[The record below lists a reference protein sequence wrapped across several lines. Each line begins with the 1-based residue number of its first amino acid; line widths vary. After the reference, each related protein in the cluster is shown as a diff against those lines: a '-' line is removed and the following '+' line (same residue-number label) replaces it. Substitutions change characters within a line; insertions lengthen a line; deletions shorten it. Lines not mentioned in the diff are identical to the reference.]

1 MPDVDFTSP
10 WSGKKYK
17 FQWENEGADIT
28 PEDYDFF
35 SRQIEQI
42 ETGTKQS
49 ALGAFGSGVGQ
60 GLATMP
66 GTVLQGV
73 GAMVGS
79 TGLEEAGKYSA
90 QQAREAFPIDPM
102 RREDFTTQA
111 GQAVG
116 QAIGQLGLAIGT
128 GGGSLGTGLV
138 LGTAAAMGA
147 ASGSDRAAESGLT
160 GARRMGRVYGSAL
173 VELGSERIF
182 GLGSKS
188 FFSPAKIPT
197 TFGQKALRAAGTA
210 GGEGAEEVVAGVGNN
225 VLDNLT
231 ALGLDIPTPD
241 IVGMKAFKSYGEQ
254 GLLGIVGGTVFA
266 GAQLALGNQAA
277 ATPVTRSFATVDGV
291 ETEVTG
297 MTEDDLKSMRVD
309 PATVRHE
316 TVLPAE
322 DARVAS
328 SIQNPNVR
336 NLVTEM
342 QSSTD
347 TNALD
352 SALNLGAAANV
363 LTQAAASVAPP
374 VTPAPSVTPATDVTP
389 APEPTAVVSPVPA
402 VAPTAAQSVE
412 IPATGL
418 TNLVDFANAGFSGTI
433 TQTPPPDA
441 PQIRQVSEG
450 NIVQYPSG
458 NEVGTAPEAG
468 DSNRPVEGGQVEQ
481 GQPPVVQGE
490 TVISPEVQPTE
501 EGLLNVIAPRE
512 KGGIAK
518 AADDLVKGVSG
529 KSKKRPPAAAV
540 AAAEAFKAST
550 AAAAAA
556 AAPAS
561 VPTTPP
567 TTQEIVD
574 SIQSIAAGVTGETAP
589 APETLGTGATAPSE
603 TISLQQESVP
613 TGSLPAAEAPM
624 PGGSG
629 GGVAPTIEAAPTPT
643 AATPEAAPEAATA
656 AEAEPPVESP
666 SDIRVEETPEKPE
679 PNVAE
684 AEDTSILGKIKIIA
698 SQFFGKDNPLSLKD
712 VQSYEKLLKELVR
725 PNYFDGSATHDEKN
739 NTMFLAFVDI
749 LQNGGAVNK
758 LREFGIEINEDLGA
772 NDALPGAILVEM
784 YKYANRQKDS
794 DSMLQ
799 ALETV
804 GSTFY
809 YNVGGSGRAS
819 ARGLGIIQ
827 YGLKELA
834 RANQTSIANKA
845 IRESAAK
852 ITGIPEEDVKGMDKA
867 AATAVVDGADLAAG
881 LEEVSVPN
889 GESVAAIVTPLLNSV
904 PQKKKPET
912 RPTPG
917 EQTPTEADFA
927 AEADRKRLEQE
938 AKGQD
943 PETNEQIREYLYT
956 KVDGAVTAP
965 TINATKAREL
975 IAKKL
980 GFTPK
985 NVSYEN
991 TDIPNENGNQ
1001 YSGKVNLATK
1011 QITINLRN
1019 IKDSAH
1025 LTDVLMEE
1033 MDHLVYADPMVQAE
1047 ISLLSENLPDDIKAE
1062 VASLRYKPEVQREEA
1077 TIRFMRRLANE
1088 PNTSSLWKRFVDAV
1102 RAAFRRLFNGR
1113 LTERDLKMAAD
1124 RVAARSFRAMAAQ
1137 SNRTGT
1143 RFSFAGEQ
1151 SIKNLSGERRKFM
1164 ADSLDAAKAMAAA
1177 GKSSEEIRA
1186 VTGWFPGF
1194 GKGNEKLRWEI
1205 PDNEVVFR
1213 KDEYFSERDNDEES
1227 RFIVSR
1233 YYKQK
1238 QEKRLEEALSRVSG
1252 APRDVLIAESR
1263 KLAETNKQESQ
1274 AINDFYA
1281 GEGRENK
1288 VNNRVP
1294 LGYILDHP
1302 ALFEAYPELNWV
1314 PVSFNPKDVDVLSDG
1329 QFSRSTGVI
1338 GINPLNTNKDILS
1351 TLLHEIQHV
1360 IQSKENFA
1368 SGGNPASMVKMFDFI
1383 GLAVNRTKLSDS
1395 LKAAADLQDTVGT
1408 FTNET
1413 VAALPQ
1419 YQINIAFSAH
1429 DDSGGTDGR
1438 WKTSSE
1444 LRTEAEKIDDSI
1456 LDIDIT
1462 GYESYQRIAGE
1473 YEARDVQ
1480 ARQNLTPEQRK
1491 ATAPYSSENI
1501 AEEDAIVMFGSGGPQ
1516 ASMSMPSPEAQRIDQ
1531 EYMAAVE
1538 AGDMETAQRLV
1549 DEAAKAA
1556 AKPFS
1561 VKTQRKDF
1569 STETAVSIGGKTVS
1583 VFRDPENGYWYF
1595 ADKGGLGNF
1604 IATSK
1609 EKAIQAAVER
1619 IEDEQGGAE
1628 PSTTVQFS
1636 DWKKR
1641 TTITLPGFYLRF
1653 GDLPKE
1659 GKSVKG
1665 NQPGEFEQGV
1675 SVLKAWRSPDGV
1687 FVISSFT
1694 AETGSSD
1701 MVSGLRTRPVYI
1713 AYGEDTGKIGSDG
1726 EPLLKNVVLTEQV
1739 INNRIVVDDPSYID
1753 QPITNIIKSY
1763 DKWETIEPAPDPL
1776 FAAETVVT
1784 DDAGNI
1790 IPPSKR
1796 FEESSDDTRYSLP
1809 DPNEP
1814 APAVPDV
1821 GPNALTRETVAAESV
1836 LDRLNKFI
1844 LGYEREANE
1853 PKTAAKKAAAKKVA
1867 KKAAAP
1873 KPKPKKEEVAPNV
1886 SAVQKFIDEFKKNSG
1901 VEKTDAEPKVKN
1913 PAKETLQRYTKLPKK
1928 KDGPGYPLDEDGETA
1943 FMSDLTQELV
1953 DLGVPVA
1960 LAAEA
1965 SAYAW
1970 ARYSTKKQD
1979 QIDKKALA
1987 EFEKAQT
1994 EKARQEKRTEAEAQA
2009 AKDKPNNTAKAYIKN
2024 ASADPSTAKE
2034 KIKNPVTQALNE
2046 AAKISRQGPAFD
2058 SSPQAKNAF
2067 MTGLSSKLMSLGVDS
2082 QTAWSASNVAW
2093 DKYQTA
2099 LEAKA
2104 ASLLKE
2110 FEKNI
2115 PATLARKIKELPVFR
2130 QNDAEYVR
2138 QYIKDLFIFAGL
2150 TPEVADAATTLY
2162 SAKYAQMLKDARV
2175 KAATKY
2181 IENEASPRT
2190 KDVLK
2195 KRPNEL
2201 DKILEAIRLGVTDP
2215 SMTVALALADQSKFQ
2230 KFTQE
2235 EHNRMVA
2242 LEEEINDEDT
2252 PNLIKLERTQELV
2265 KLAESKMNDFN
2276 AIKAFTGYLVGN
2288 TLSGIGT
2295 AAIQIWTPAYSMG
2308 NRLATDG
2315 MRGLLTGDP
2324 KRFIASLTALMNSAD
2339 SVNAEFKYAFGN
2351 DVYRRGQQAEL
2362 QTLSELRKV
2371 LDKNIPIFQNP
2382 KSGVEKA
2389 VAAAKIA
2396 LAAPDYVRRLYSSMD
2411 TASQSLF
2418 INQIRQV
2425 GLYDLLRK
2433 NGMDMKKFQIM
2444 LEAKRLYRDSIITT
2458 LTLEGRYTPT
2468 QIRLIAEDSAIEDF
2482 GVKVAEAIGEGGAQ
2496 QVADLFRTS
2505 VNEGK
2510 SEIGV
2515 SDQVDGHAI
2524 PAILKILEGVKSAV
2538 DSVAG
2543 EKGQGAGDLAFR
2555 LIIGYPTTA
2564 LKVLNRSLYFFPP
2577 TAALRYLTNRYYENQ
2592 PDFDPKADRVY
2603 PLLETHSQKLQR
2615 LSEAVMGSLTLAI
2628 LIALLWE
2635 DKDKEE
2641 KDRRFIVHNLGPSD
2655 RAAKQAWRAA
2665 GNVPQSIQW
2674 RASETSPWI
2683 SVSWAK
2689 AGLEALAPVLATV
2702 GTMTDV
2708 SDAATADTKL
2718 SENIIGSIGGVMGV
2732 FNRPLSGI
2740 NDIGEILSGE
2750 KNSISQKSLASYTA
2764 FRASGLVPFSSLLK
2778 TVNRLEGPR
2787 DMSTATSTM
2796 LSQIPIAGPMLT
2808 EPAINMFGDP
2818 LGATPNEMSYKMPIL
2833 PVQVG
2838 IRRQDVPFYEK
2849 ILSKGQ
2855 YPPLKLRTNFEKTY
2869 GPVSDLV
2876 WRQYVEK
2883 RGQMVKKLII
2893 DRWTDLDKLS
2903 PEAYDKVLGKFA
2915 NAADD
2920 VAIQELNIRRLPK

>member
-1 MPDVDFTSP
+1 MPDILYTSP
-10 WSGKKYK
+10 ATNRSYK
-17 FQWENEGADIT
+17 WV
-28 PEDYDFF
+28 PEDPNYVPTESDIKDYAAY
-35 SRQIEQI
+35 IEQQ
-42 ETGTKQS
+42 EGGLKQS
-49 ALGAFGSGVGQ
+49 ALGSFGSGVGQ

-102 RREDFTTQA
+102 RREDFTTKA

-128 GGGSLGTGLV
+128 GGGSLSTVAV
-138 LGTAAAMGA
+138 LGSAAAMGA
-147 ASGSDRAAESGLT
+147 ASGSDRAADSGLT
-160 GARRMGRVYGSAL
+160 GARRMGRIYGSAL
-173 VELGSERIF
+173 VELGSERLF

-188 FFSPAKIPT
+188 FLSPTKIPST
-197 TFGQKALRAAGTA
+197 LGRKVLRAAGTA

-225 VLDNLT
+225 ILDNLT

-241 IVGMKAFKSYGEQ
+241 IVGMKAFKSYAEQ
-254 GLLGIVGGTVFA
+254 GLLGMVGGTVFA
-266 GAQLALGNQAA
+266 GAQLALGNQATENPITEEDAAQAPTAGAREILSRVAQENQDQQTAADVLARAA
-277 ATPVTRSFATVDGV
+277 AT
-291 ETEVTG
+291 
-297 MTEDDLKSMRVD
+297 
-309 PATVRHE
+309 
-316 TVLPAE
+316 
-322 DARVAS
+322 
-328 SIQNPNVR
+328 
-336 NLVTEM
+336 
-342 QSSTD
+342 
-347 TNALD
+347 NA
-352 SALNLGAAANV
+352 
-363 LTQAAASVAPP
+363 APP
-374 VTPAPSVTPATDVTP
+374 VTPAPNAPPASVDPLDPNAPPVTPPATPPATPGAPPVTPAPVVTP
-389 APEPTAVVSPVPA
+389 APEPTAVVSPVPE
-402 VAPTAAQSVE
+402 VAPTAAQSVD
-412 IPATGL
+412 ISSTDP
-418 TNLVDFANAGFSGTI
+418 TNLVDLANAGFTGTI
-433 TQTPPPDA
+433 TQTTPPDA
-441 PQIRQVSEG
+441 TQIREVSEG
-450 NIVQYPSG
+450 NIVKYPSG
-458 NEVGTAPEAG
+458 NEVGKAPETG
-468 DSNRPVEGGQVEQ
+468 DSNRPVEGRKVEPAPVAQ
-481 GQPPVVQGE
+481 GQEVV
-490 TVISPEVQPTE
+490 SPEPAVNAPESVTFQDVIDTPV
-501 EGLLNVIAPRE
+501 EGTYE
-512 KGGIAK
+512 S
-518 AADDLVKGVSG
+518 AADAVKRRQ
-529 KSKKRPPAAAV
+529 KEKTEAKKTASK
-540 AAAEAFKAST
+540 
-550 AAAAAA
+550 
-556 AAPAS
+556 AAPAPA
-561 VPTTPP
+561 PTAPA
-567 TTQEIVD
+567 TTQDLVD
-574 SIQSIAAGVTGETAP
+574 SIQGVTDHITEETSGTGSTAP
-589 APETLGTGATAPSE
+589 DE
-603 TISLQQESVP
+603 TIFLQQGKVP
-613 TGSLPAAEAPM
+613 TVSLPAAETPM
-624 PGGSG
+624 TEVSG
-629 GGVAPTIEAAPTPT
+629 GGVASTAAPTSEAAQAP
-643 AATPEAAPEAATA
+643 APEATPAAAATA
-656 AEAEPPVESP
+656 AETPAVEAEPSLESVEDIPVDNTRKE
-666 SDIRVEETPEKPE
+666 PE
-679 PNVAE
+679 PAVAE
-684 AEDTSILGKIKIIA
+684 TGDTSVLGKIKSTI
-698 SQFFGKDNPLSLKD
+698 SQFMSKENPLSPKE
-712 VQSYEKLLKELVR
+712 VQSYRKLLAELVR
-725 PNYFDGSATHDEKN
+725 PYYFDGASTHDPKNDEK
-739 NTMFLAFVDI
+739 FYKFVDI
-749 LQNGGAVNK
+749 LQNGDAVNK
-758 LREFGIEINEDLGA
+758 LRELGIEINADLGA
-772 NDALPGAILVEM
+772 NDALPGAILVEL
-784 YKYANRQKDS
+784 YKYANSAKNS
-794 DSMLQ
+794 DQMLQ
-799 ALETV
+799 RLETV

-827 YGLKELA
+827 FGLKELA
-834 RANQTSIANKA
+834 RAEQTSIANKA
-845 IRESAAK
+845 RLESASTR
-852 ITGIPEEDVKGMDKA
+852 TGLISTDIEGIDKA
-867 AATAVVDGADLAAG
+867 AATAVVDGDVIAAA
-881 LEEVSVPN
+881 LEGVALPN
-889 GESVAAIVTPLLNSV
+889 GESVAAVITSLLTPQST
-904 PQKKKPET
+904 QKTVDT
-912 RPTPG
+912 RTTPG
-917 EQTPTEADFA
+917 EQTP
-927 AEADRKRLEQE
+927 AEADIAAQAARERLENE
-938 AKGQD
+938 AKGNSGN
-943 PETNEQIREYLYT
+943 NEQIGDNRYSLVEET
-956 KVDGAVTAP
+956 VASP

-1025 LTDVLMEE
+1025 LEDVLIEE

-1047 ISLLSENLPDDIKAE
+1047 IALLAENLPDDIKAE

-1088 PNTSSLWKRFVDAV
+1088 PNTSSLWKKFVDAV

-1124 RVAARSFRAMAAQ
+1124 RVAARSFYAMAAQ
-1137 SNRTGT
+1137 TFLTGQGEG
-1143 RFSFAGEQ
+1143 RRYSFAGER
-1151 SIKNLSGERRKFM
+1151 SIKNFSGELGKVM

-1186 VTGWFPGF
+1186 VTGWFPGLYD
-1194 GKGNEKLRWEI
+1194 GKLRYEVSDKNASFVSREVYNEKTTQVYGGPAFGRINVSAIVARVKSGKVVRLSE
-1205 PDNEVVFR
+1205 VFR
-1213 KDEYFSERDNDEES
+1213 HD
-1227 RFIVSR
+1227 
-1233 YYKQK
+1233 
-1238 QEKRLEEALSRVSG
+1238 
-1252 APRDVLIAESR
+1252 
-1263 KLAETNKQESQ
+1263 
-1274 AINDFYA
+1274 
-1281 GEGRENK
+1281 
-1288 VNNRVP
+1288 
-1294 LGYILDHP
+1294 
-1302 ALFEAYPELNWV
+1302 ALFAAYPEAANIPFFPIAGSEV
-1314 PVSFNPKDVDVLSDG
+1314 QGSHRVIDG
-1329 QFSRSTGVI
+1329 QDVITATVTTKPDGSISEESASTI
-1338 GINPLNTNKDILS
+1338 
-1351 TLLHEIQHV
+1351 LHELQHFIQ
-1360 IQSKENFA
+1360 QREGFA
-1368 SGGNPASMVKMFDFI
+1368 VGGSPDNLI
-1383 GLAVNRTKLSDS
+1383 T
-1395 LKAAADLQDTVGT
+1395 AADLTD
-1408 FTNET
+1408 
-1413 VAALPQ
+1413 AAK
-1419 YQINIAFSAH
+1419 F
-1429 DDSGGTDGR
+1429 GEG
-1438 WKTSSE
+1438 
-1444 LRTEAEKIDDSI
+1444 LRGVQKYEAEIAGMVSVLGEERAKKSFLGFGGPNQKTIRALEDSI
-1456 LDIDIT
+1456 TRVQESVNSIWAYQKKNLNIDKDSTRASLLSAINRVDSKLGGAWALT
-1462 GYESYQRIAGE
+1462 KREEGLYMLYRLLAGE
-1473 YEARDVQ
+1473 IEARDVQ

-1491 ATAPYSSENI
+1491 AMAPYSSENI
-1501 AEEDAIVMFGSGGPQ
+1501 AKEDAIVEFDSSDPQ
-1516 ASMSMPSPEAQRIDQ
+1516 MSISPESQRIDQ
-1531 EYMAAVE
+1531 EYLAAVE
-1538 AGDMETAQRLV
+1538 AGDMETAQRIV

-1556 AKPFS
+1556 GYTERMFHGTSSQPGDINSSITRFAPPSWWTRDKAQA
-1561 VKTQRKDF
+1561 QRF
-1569 STETAVSIGGKTVS
+1569 ANATVEGWTPKVYEAYLNVGQS
-1583 VFRDPENGYWYF
+1583 MELSSP
-1595 ADKGGLGNF
+1595 
-1604 IATSK
+1604 
-1609 EKAIQAAVER
+1609 QAA
-1619 IEDEQGGAE
+1619 EDFIRAPWMQE
-1628 PSTTVQFS
+1628 
-1636 DWKKR
+1636 
-1641 TTITLPGFYLRF
+1641 
-1653 GDLPKE
+1653 
-1659 GKSVKG
+1659 
-1665 NQPGEFEQGV
+1665 
-1675 SVLKAWRSPDGV
+1675 
-1687 FVISSFT
+1687 
-1694 AETGSSD
+1694 
-1701 MVSGLRTRPVYI
+1701 
-1713 AYGEDTGKIGSDG
+1713 
-1726 EPLLKNVVLTEQV
+1726 
-1739 INNRIVVDDPSYID
+1739 
-1753 QPITNIIKSY
+1753 IIKSG
-1763 DKWETIEPAPDPL
+1763 KTPEGTPDTFTVKGRDWLIPL
-1776 FAAETVVT
+1776 RADQVKSADPVT
-1784 DDAGNI
+1784 RDDAGNI

-1796 FEESSDDTRYSLP
+1796 FQKTSDDIRYSLP

-1814 APAVPDV
+1814 APDVPDV
-1821 GPNALTRETVAAESV
+1821 GPNKLTREAVALDSV
-1836 LDRLNKFI
+1836 LDRLSSFV
-1844 LGYEREANE
+1844 LGYKREASK

-1873 KPKPKKEEVAPNV
+1873 KPKKEEVDPNI
-1886 SAVQKFIDEFKKNSG
+1886 SAVKKFIEEFKSNSG
-1901 VEKTDAEPKVKN
+1901 VEKADAEPKAKN
-1913 PAKETLQRYTKLPKK
+1913 MAKETLQRYTKLPTK
-1928 KDGPGYPLDEDGETA
+1928 KDGPGYPLDPDGETA

-1953 DLGVPVA
+1953 DLGVPLD
-1960 LAAEA
+1960 LAAKA

-1979 QIDKKALA
+1979 QIDKKALSEYKKA
-1987 EFEKAQT
+1987 EAEKD
-1994 EKARQEKRTEAEAQA
+1994 RQEKRTAAEAQA
-2009 AKDKPNNTAKAYIKN
+2009 AKDKPNNTAKDYIKN
-2024 ASADPSTAKE
+2024 ASAAPSAAKAA
-2034 KIKNPVTQALNE
+2034 IKNPVTQALNE
-2046 AAKISRQGPAFD
+2046 AAKIPRKGPAFD

-2082 QTAWSASNVAW
+2082 QTAWTASNVAW
-2093 DKYQTA
+2093 GKYQTA

-2130 QNDAEYVR
+2130 QNDADYVK

-2150 TPEVADAATTLY
+2150 TPEVAEAATTLY

-2181 IENEASPRT
+2181 IENEASPKT

-2215 SMTVALALADQSKFQ
+2215 SMTVALALSDRSKFQ
-2230 KFTQE
+2230 VFTQE

-2252 PNLIKLERTQELV
+2252 PNLIKIERAQELV

-2315 MRGLLTGDP
+2315 MRGLITGDP
-2324 KRFIASLTALMNSAD
+2324 KRFIASLSAFMNSAAT
-2339 SVNAEFKYAFGN
+2339 VTTEFKYAFGN

-2371 LDKNIPIFQNP
+2371 LDKNIAIYQNP

-2389 VAAAKIA
+2389 VAIAKIA

-2433 NGMDMKKFQIM
+2433 NGMDMKKFDIM
-2444 LEAKRLYRDSIITT
+2444 LEAKRAYRDGIITT
-2458 LTLEGRYTPT
+2458 LTLEGKYTPT

-2482 GVKVAEAIGEGGAQ
+2482 GVRVAEAIGADGAQ

-2577 TAALRYLTNRYYENQ
+2577 TAASRYLLNRYYEKQ
-2592 PDFDPKADRVY
+2592 PGFDPKADRVY

-2615 LSEAVMGSLTLAI
+2615 LSEGAMGAVSMIILA
-2628 LIALLWE
+2628 ALLWE

-2641 KDRRFIVHNLGPSD
+2641 KDRRFAVHNLGPSD

-2665 GNVPQSIQW
+2665 GNVQQSIQW

-2689 AGLEALAPVLATV
+2689 AGLEALAPVLAFAGTV
-2702 GTMTDV
+2702 YDIGDDATEDTEF
-2708 SDAATADTKL
+2708 SDQVIKAA
-2718 SENIIGSIGGVMGV
+2718 SGFMGV

-2750 KNSISQKSLASYTA
+2750 KNSVSQKSLASYTA

-2796 LSQIPIAGPMLT
+2796 LSQLPIAGPMLT
-2808 EPAINMFGDP
+2808 EPALNMFGDP
-2818 LGATPNEMSYKMPIL
+2818 LGATPNELSYKLPIL

-2838 IRRQDVPFYEK
+2838 LRRQDVPFYEK

-2869 GPVSDLV
+2869 GPVTDSV

-2920 VAIQELNIRRLPK
+2920 VAIQDLNIRRLPK

>member
-1 MPDVDFTSP
+1 MPDLEYISP
-10 WSGKKYK
+10 RTNRKYVIAAK
-17 FQWENEGADIT
+17 DPAYNPTE
-28 PEDYDFF
+28 EDY
-35 SRQIEQI
+35 QQAALKVEQM
-42 ETGTKQS
+42 ETGTEQS
-49 ALGAFGSGVGQ
+49 ALGSFGSAVGQ
-60 GLATMP
+60 GLTTMP

-102 RREDFTTQA
+102 RREDFTTKA

-116 QAIGQLGLAIGT
+116 QAIGQLGLAVGT
-128 GGGSLGTGLV
+128 GGGSLGTAAV

-188 FFSPAKIPT
+188 FLSPTKIPST
-197 TFGQKALRAAGTA
+197 LGRKVLRAAGTA

-225 VLDNLT
+225 ILDNLT

-241 IVGMKAFKSYGEQ
+241 IVGVKAFKSYAEQ
-254 GLLGIVGGTVFA
+254 GLLGMVGGTVFA
-266 GAQLALGNQAA
+266 GAQLALGNQATENPITEEDAAQAPTAGAREILSRVAQENQAAEQQTAADVLARAA
-277 ATPVTRSFATVDGV
+277 ATNAAPPVTPPVNAAPPDPDAPLDPNAPPDPGAPP
-291 ETEVTG
+291 VTP
-297 MTEDDLKSMRVD
+297 
-309 PATVRHE
+309 PA
-316 TVLPAE
+316 P
-322 DARVAS
+322 
-328 SIQNPNVR
+328 
-336 NLVTEM
+336 
-342 QSSTD
+342 
-347 TNALD
+347 
-352 SALNLGAAANV
+352 G
-363 LTQAAASVAPP
+363 APP
-374 VTPAPSVTPATDVTP
+374 VTPAPAVTP
-389 APEPTAVVSPVPA
+389 APEPTAVVSPVPD

-418 TNLVDFANAGFSGTI
+418 PNLVDITTGGFTGTV
-433 TQTPPPDA
+433 TQTTPPDA
-441 PQIRQVSEG
+441 TQIREVSEG
-450 NIVQYPSG
+450 NIVKYSG
-458 NEVGTAPEAG
+458 RNEVGKAPETG
-468 DSNRPVEGGQVEQ
+468 DSNRPVEGGQVE
-481 GQPPVVQGE
+481 PAPVVQGQ
-490 TVISPEVQPTE
+490 EVAQTPAVVPGKE
-501 EGLLNVIAPRE
+501 ILGGIFGPRE
-512 KGGIAK
+512 KGVRA
-518 AADDLVKGVSG
+518 
-529 KSKKRPPAAAV
+529 
-540 AAAEAFKAST
+540 T
-550 AAAAAA
+550 AAQGIVEGLGSKLGGAPKKP
-556 AAPAS
+556 APAPA
-561 VPTTPP
+561 PTAPA
-567 TTQEIVD
+567 TTQDLVD
-574 SIQSIAAGVTGETAP
+574 SIQGVTDQITGEAAPAPAP
-589 APETLGTGATAPSE
+589 APETIGTGANALDE
-603 TISLQQESVP
+603 TIFLQQGKVP
-613 TGSLPAAEAPM
+613 TGQLPKTPMTGVSGEAAATTPTPAAATTTP
-624 PGGSG
+624 
-629 GGVAPTIEAAPTPT
+629 EAAQAPAPE
-643 AATPEAAPEAATA
+643 ATPEAAATA
-656 AEAEPPVESP
+656 AETPAAEPEPSLESVEDIPVDNTRKE
-666 SDIRVEETPEKPE
+666 PE
-679 PNVAE
+679 PVVAE
-684 AEDTSILGKIKIIA
+684 AGDTSVLGKIKSTI
-698 SQFFGKDNPLSLKD
+698 SQFMSKENPLSLKE
-712 VQSYEKLLKELVR
+712 VQSYRKLLAELVR
-725 PNYFDGSATHDEKN
+725 PYYFDGSSTHDPKNDEK
-739 NTMFLAFVDI
+739 FYKFVDI
-749 LQNGGAVNK
+749 LQNGDAVNK
-758 LREFGIEINEDLGA
+758 LRELGIEINADLGA
-772 NDALPGAILVEM
+772 NDALPGAILVEL
-784 YKYANRQKDS
+784 YKYANSAKNS
-794 DSMLQ
+794 DRMLQ
-799 ALETV
+799 VLETV

-819 ARGLGIIQ
+819 ARGLGIIRF
-827 YGLKELA
+827 GLKELA
-834 RANQTSIANKA
+834 RAEQTSIANKA
-845 IRESAAK
+845 RLESASTR
-852 ITGIPEEDVKGMDKA
+852 TGLTSTDIEGVDKA
-867 AATAVVDGADLAAG
+867 ANTAVVDGDVIAAALDG
-881 LEEVSVPN
+881 VALPN
-889 GESVAAIVTPLLNSV
+889 GESVAAVVTSLLTPQST
-904 PQKKKPET
+904 QKKVDT
-912 RPTPG
+912 RTTPG
-917 EQTPTEADFA
+917 EQTPTEADIA
-927 AEADRKRLEQE
+927 AQAERERLENE
-938 AKGQD
+938 AKGNSGN
-943 PETNEQIREYLYT
+943 NEQIGDNRYSLAEET
-956 KVDGAVTAP
+956 VASP

-1025 LTDVLMEE
+1025 LEDVLMEE

-1047 ISLLSENLPDDIKAE
+1047 IALLAENLPDDIKAE
-1062 VASLRYKPEVQREEA
+1062 VASLGYKPEVQREEA

-1088 PNTSSLWKRFVDAV
+1088 PNTSSLWKRFVDSV
-1102 RAAFRRLFNGR
+1102 RVAFRRLFNGR

-1124 RVAARSFRAMAAQ
+1124 RVAARSFYAMAAQ
-1137 SNRTGT
+1137 TFLTGT
-1143 RFSFAGEQ
+1143 RFSLAP
-1151 SIKNLSGERRKFM
+1151 LS
-1164 ADSLDAAKAMAAA
+1164 
-1177 GKSSEEIRA
+1177 
-1186 VTGWFPGF
+1186 
-1194 GKGNEKLRWEI
+1194 
-1205 PDNEVVFR
+1205 
-1213 KDEYFSERDNDEES
+1213 
-1227 RFIVSR
+1227 
-1233 YYKQK
+1233 
-1238 QEKRLEEALSRVSG
+1238 
-1252 APRDVLIAESR
+1252 AES
-1263 KLAETNKQESQ
+1263 
-1274 AINDFYA
+1274 
-1281 GEGRENK
+1281 
-1288 VNNRVP
+1288 
-1294 LGYILDHP
+1294 
-1302 ALFEAYPELNWV
+1302 
-1314 PVSFNPKDVDVLSDG
+1314 
-1329 QFSRSTGVI
+1329 
-1338 GINPLNTNKDILS
+1338 
-1351 TLLHEIQHV
+1351 
-1360 IQSKENFA
+1360 
-1368 SGGNPASMVKMFDFI
+1368 
-1383 GLAVNRTKLSDS
+1383 
-1395 LKAAADLQDTVGT
+1395 
-1408 FTNET
+1408 
-1413 VAALPQ
+1413 
-1419 YQINIAFSAH
+1419 
-1429 DDSGGTDGR
+1429 
-1438 WKTSSE
+1438 
-1444 LRTEAEKIDDSI
+1444 
-1456 LDIDIT
+1456 
-1462 GYESYQRIAGE
+1462 
-1473 YEARDVQ
+1473 
-1480 ARQNLTPEQRK
+1480 
-1491 ATAPYSSENI
+1491 
-1501 AEEDAIVMFGSGGPQ
+1501 
-1516 ASMSMPSPEAQRIDQ
+1516 QRIDQ
-1531 EYMAAVE
+1531 EYLAAVE
-1538 AGDMETAQRLV
+1538 AGDMETAQRIV

-1556 AKPFS
+1556 GYKTDPLWHRTWTKFNKFIPGGPDAEVSSWLSKEG
-1561 VKTQRKDF
+1561 TQRTQIGPSGRVVFMSFDKE
-1569 STETAVSIGGKTVS
+1569 ETPSFHNQKQTGE
-1583 VFRDPENGYWYF
+1583 R
-1595 ADKGGLGNF
+1595 F
-1604 IATSK
+1604 I
-1609 EKAIQAAVER
+1609 KAYANIR
-1619 IEDEQGGAE
+1619 
-1628 PSTTVQFS
+1628 
-1636 DWKKR
+1636 
-1641 TTITLPGFYLRF
+1641 
-1653 GDLPKE
+1653 
-1659 GKSVKG
+1659 
-1665 NQPGEFEQGV
+1665 N
-1675 SVLKAWRSPDGV
+1675 
-1687 FVISSFT
+1687 
-1694 AETGSSD
+1694 
-1701 MVSGLRTRPVYI
+1701 
-1713 AYGEDTGKIGSDG
+1713 
-1726 EPLLKNVVLTEQV
+1726 PL
-1739 INNRIVVDDPSYID
+1739 VVDDDTRDFAIDVYAEGFKEFPLLVTEEARKSLVDNGHDAVLLYYKGRTTADGKADEVILLNPS
-1753 QPITNIIKSY
+1753 QIKS
-1763 DKWETIEPAPDPL
+1763 ADP
-1776 FAAETVVT
+1776 VT
-1784 DDAGNI
+1784 YDDAGNI

-1796 FEESSDDTRYSLP
+1796 FQKTSDDIRYSLP

-1821 GPNALTRETVAAESV
+1821 GPNKLTREAVALDSV
-1836 LDRLNKFI
+1836 LDRLNSFVI
-1844 LGYEREANE
+1844 SYRREASK

-1873 KPKPKKEEVAPNV
+1873 KPKKEEIDPNI
-1886 SAVQKFIDEFKKNSG
+1886 SAVKKFIEEFISNSG
-1901 VEKTDAEPKVKN
+1901 VEKADTKPKVQNK
-1913 PAKETLQRYTKLPKK
+1913 AKETLQKYTKLPTK
-1928 KDGPGYPLDEDGETA
+1928 KDGPGYPLDPDGETA
-1943 FMSDLTQELV
+1943 FMSDLTQELA
-1953 DLGVPVA
+1953 DLGVPVK

-1987 EFEKAQT
+1987 EYKKAEAEKERQAEKQEAQRNRPTEIAQAFIDRTDESQTEVVIEPGARTVDPVTQALREASTPPRIGPAFDASPEAKRTYVNSLTAKLVSLGVDQATAETASNRAWLKYQASKSSKEIDLRDREALAAAKKETRQRELQAKKDEKAIQAAIDKPNNSAQSFIDGVDESQT
-1994 EKARQEKRTEAEAQA
+1994 ETMPAERTVDPVRKALQEASSVSKIGAAFDLSPEAKIVFISGLKSKLMSLGVDETLARTASERAWTKYQASRTAKQKTVRENEATAIAEALQRA
-2009 AKDKPNNTAKAYIKN
+2009 REKPNNTAKDYIKN
-2024 ASADPSTAKE
+2024 ASAAPSAAKAAV
-2034 KIKNPVTQALNE
+2034 KNPVTQALNE
-2046 AAKISRQGPAFD
+2046 AAKIPRKGPAFD

-2082 QTAWSASNVAW
+2082 QTAWTASNVAW
-2093 DKYQTA
+2093 GKYQTA

-2130 QNDAEYVR
+2130 QNDADYVK

-2150 TPEVADAATTLY
+2150 TPEVAEAATTLY

-2181 IENEASPRT
+2181 IENEASPKT

-2195 KRPNEL
+2195 KSPNEL

-2230 KFTQE
+2230 VFTQE

-2252 PNLIKLERTQELV
+2252 PNLIKVERAQELV

-2315 MRGLLTGDP
+2315 MRGLITGDP
-2324 KRFIASLTALMNSAD
+2324 KRFIASLTALMNSAAT
-2339 SVNAEFKYAFGN
+2339 VTTEFKYAFGN

-2371 LDKNIPIFQNP
+2371 LDKNIAIYQNP

-2389 VAAAKIA
+2389 VAIAKIA

-2433 NGMDMKKFQIM
+2433 NGMDMKKFEIM

-2458 LTLEGRYTPT
+2458 LTLEGKYTPT
-2468 QIRLIAEDSAIEDF
+2468 QIRLIAEDAAIEDF
-2482 GVKVAEAIGEGGAQ
+2482 GVRVAEAIGADGAQ

-2577 TAALRYLTNRYYENQ
+2577 TAASRYLLNRYYEKQ
-2592 PDFDPKADRVY
+2592 PGFDPKADRVY

-2615 LSEAVMGSLTLAI
+2615 ISEGAMGALSMIILA
-2628 LIALLWE
+2628 ALLWE

-2641 KDRRFIVHNLGPSD
+2641 KDRRFAVHNLGPSD

-2665 GNVPQSIQW
+2665 GNVQQSIQW

-2689 AGLEALAPVLATV
+2689 AGLEALAPVLAFAGTV
-2702 GTMTDV
+2702 YDIGDEATEDTEF
-2708 SDAATADTKL
+2708 SDQVIKAA
-2718 SENIIGSIGGVMGV
+2718 SGFMGV

-2750 KNSISQKSLASYTA
+2750 KNSVSQKSLASYTA

-2796 LSQIPIAGPMLT
+2796 LSQLPIAGPMLT
-2808 EPAINMFGDP
+2808 EPALNMFGDP
-2818 LGATPNEMSYKMPIL
+2818 LGATPNELSYKMPIL
-2833 PVQVG
+2833 PIQVG
-2838 IRRQDVPFYEK
+2838 LRRQDVPFYEK

-2869 GPVSDLV
+2869 GPVTDSV

>member
-1 MPDVDFTSP
+1 MPDILYTSP
-10 WSGKKYK
+10 ATNRSYK
-17 FQWENEGADIT
+17 WV
-28 PEDYDFF
+28 PEDPNYVPTESDIKDYAAY
-35 SRQIEQI
+35 IEQQ
-42 ETGTKQS
+42 EGGLKQS
-49 ALGAFGSGVGQ
+49 ALGSFGSAVGQ
-60 GLATMP
+60 GLTTMP

-128 GGGSLGTGLV
+128 GGGSLSTVAV

-160 GARRMGRVYGSAL
+160 GARRMGRIYGSAL

-188 FFSPAKIPT
+188 FLSPTKIPST
-197 TFGQKALRAAGTA
+197 LGRKVLRAAGTA

-225 VLDNLT
+225 ILDNLT

-241 IVGMKAFKSYGEQ
+241 IVGMKAFKSYAEQ
-254 GLLGIVGGTVFA
+254 GLLGMVGGTVFA
-266 GAQLALGNQAA
+266 GAQLALGNQATENPILEEDAAQAPTAGAREILSRIAQENQDQQTAADVLARAA
-277 ATPVTRSFATVDGV
+277 AT
-291 ETEVTG
+291 
-297 MTEDDLKSMRVD
+297 
-309 PATVRHE
+309 
-316 TVLPAE
+316 
-322 DARVAS
+322 
-328 SIQNPNVR
+328 
-336 NLVTEM
+336 
-342 QSSTD
+342 
-347 TNALD
+347 NA
-352 SALNLGAAANV
+352 
-363 LTQAAASVAPP
+363 APP
-374 VTPAPSVTPATDVTP
+374 VTPAPGVPPDPNAPLDPNAPPAPGTPPVTPPVTPGAPPVTPAPVVTP

-412 IPATGL
+412 ISSTDP
-418 TNLVDFANAGFSGTI
+418 TNLVDLANAGFTGTI
-433 TQTPPPDA
+433 TQTTPPDA
-441 PQIRQVSEG
+441 TQIREVSEG
-450 NIVQYPSG
+450 NIVKYPSG
-458 NEVGTAPEAG
+458 NEIGTAPEAG
-468 DSNRPVEGGQVEQ
+468 DSNRSGEGRKVEPAPVAQGQEVAGTEPVENAPESVTFQDVIDTPVEGTYE
-481 GQPPVVQGE
+481 
-490 TVISPEVQPTE
+490 S
-501 EGLLNVIAPRE
+501 
-512 KGGIAK
+512 
-518 AADDLVKGVSG
+518 AADAVKRRQ
-529 KSKKRPPAAAV
+529 KEK
-540 AAAEAFKAST
+540 T
-550 AAAAAA
+550 AAKKTSSK
-556 AAPAS
+556 AAPAPA
-561 VPTTPP
+561 PTAPA
-567 TTQEIVD
+567 TTQDLVD
-574 SIQSIAAGVTGETAP
+574 SIQGVTDHITEETSGTGSTAP
-589 APETLGTGATAPSE
+589 DE
-603 TISLQQESVP
+603 TIFLQQGKVP
-613 TGSLPAAEAPM
+613 TVSLPAAETPM
-624 PGGSG
+624 TEVSG
-629 GGVAPTIEAAPTPT
+629 GGVASTAAPTPE
-643 AATPEAAPEAATA
+643 AAQAPAPEATPAAAPAAAPA
-656 AEAEPPVESP
+656 AEAEPEPSLDSVEDIPVDNTRKE
-666 SDIRVEETPEKPE
+666 PE
-679 PNVAE
+679 PAVAE
-684 AEDTSILGKIKIIA
+684 AGDTSVLGKIKSTI
-698 SQFFGKDNPLSLKD
+698 SQFFGEDNPLSIKE
-712 VQSYEKLLKELVR
+712 VQSYRKLLADLVR
-725 PNYFDGSATHDEKN
+725 PYYFDGASTHDPKNDEK
-739 NTMFLAFVDI
+739 FYKFVDI
-749 LQNGGAVNK
+749 LQNGDAVNK
-758 LREFGIEINEDLGA
+758 LRELGIEINADLGA
-772 NDALPGAILVEM
+772 NDALPGAILVEL
-784 YKYANRQKDS
+784 YKYANSAKNS
-794 DSMLQ
+794 DRMLQ
-799 ALETV
+799 VLETV

-819 ARGLGIIQ
+819 ARGLGIIKF
-827 YGLKELA
+827 GLKELA
-834 RANQTSIANKA
+834 RAEQTSIANKA
-845 IRESAAK
+845 RLESAAER
-852 ITGIPEEDVKGMDKA
+852 TGLTSTDIAGAQKA
-867 AATAVVDGADLAAG
+867 ADTAVVNGDEIAAA
-881 LEEVSVPN
+881 LEGVALPN
-889 GESVAAIVTPLLNSV
+889 GESVAAVVTSLLTPQST
-904 PQKKKPET
+904 QKKDDT
-912 RPTPG
+912 RTTPG
-917 EQTPTEADFA
+917 EQTP
-927 AEADRKRLEQE
+927 AEADIAAQAARERLENE
-938 AKGQD
+938 AKGNSGN
-943 PETNEQIREYLYT
+943 NEQIGDNRYSLAEET
-956 KVDGAVTAP
+956 VASP

-1025 LTDVLMEE
+1025 LEDVLMEE

-1047 ISLLSENLPDDIKAE
+1047 IALLAENLPDDIKAE

-1088 PNTSSLWKRFVDAV
+1088 PNTSSLWKKFVDAV

-1124 RVAARSFRAMAAQ
+1124 RVAARSFYAMAAQ
-1137 SNRTGT
+1137 TFLTGQGGG
-1143 RFSFAGEQ
+1143 RRYSFAGEK
-1151 SIKNLSGERRKFM
+1151 SIQNLSVERRKFM
-1164 ADSLDAAKAMAAA
+1164 TDSLDAAKAMAAA
-1177 GKSSEEIRA
+1177 GKSRKEIRA

-1194 GKGNEKLRWEI
+1194 GKGNEKLRYEV
-1205 PDNEVVFR
+1205 PDANASFVSPDVYDEKTTQAYGGPVFNRITVSSMVDRVKSGKVVRLSEVFQHNE
-1213 KDEYFSERDNDEES
+1213 
-1227 RFIVSR
+1227 
-1233 YYKQK
+1233 
-1238 QEKRLEEALSRVSG
+1238 
-1252 APRDVLIAESR
+1252 
-1263 KLAETNKQESQ
+1263 
-1274 AINDFYA
+1274 
-1281 GEGRENK
+1281 
-1288 VNNRVP
+1288 
-1294 LGYILDHP
+1294 
-1302 ALFEAYPELNWV
+1302 LFAAYPEAANIPFFPIAGNV
-1314 PVSFNPKDVDVLSDG
+1314 AQGSHRVIDG
-1329 QFSRSTGVI
+1329 QDVITATVTTKPDGSISEESASTILHELQHFIQQREGFAVGGSPDTLI
-1338 GINPLNTNKDILS
+1338 TGQDILDAHKFKDAYYGLRKYKS
-1351 TLLHEIQHV
+1351 ELNRLVKILAEERAKKSFV
-1360 IQSKENFA
+1360 GF
-1368 SGGNPASMVKMFDFI
+1368 GGPNKKMVKS
-1383 GLAVNRTKLSDS
+1383 LEDS
-1395 LKAAADLQDTVGT
+1395 IAKVQ
-1408 FTNET
+1408 ET
-1413 VAALPQ
+1413 VNSIWEYQKKNLNIDRDSTRASLLSAL
-1419 YQINIAFSAH
+1419 NLV
-1429 DDSGGTDGR
+1429 DSKLGGAWFLTKRNEGLEMLYR
-1438 WKTSSE
+1438 LLS
-1444 LRTEAEKIDDSI
+1444 
-1456 LDIDIT
+1456 
-1462 GYESYQRIAGE
+1462 GE
-1473 YEARDVQ
+1473 VEARDVQ
-1480 ARQNLTPEQRK
+1480 ARKNLTPEQRK

-1516 ASMSMPSPEAQRIDQ
+1516 MSISPESQRIDQ
-1531 EYMAAVE
+1531 EYLAAVE

-1549 DEAAKAA
+1549 DDAATARGAVSFDEEYPTYASMLDGVKNGELLVHSRRIDEGGIEELKYGLEPTWGETLAGTEAAATAEEFGVTPAELVFASDDFKWAGQGRNGMV
-1556 AKPFS
+1556 F
-1561 VKTQRKDF
+1561 VRKDGF
-1569 STETAVSIGGKTVS
+1569 QKSLGDGKVQLPDGSVVRYEMSPIADYENEALKGEPFGVETGDWYSTETAEVVGASPFNEKS
-1583 VFRDPENGYWYF
+1583 ADP
-1595 ADKGGLGNF
+1595 
-1604 IATSK
+1604 
-1609 EKAIQAAVER
+1609 V
-1619 IEDEQGGAE
+1619 
-1628 PSTTVQFS
+1628 
-1636 DWKKR
+1636 
-1641 TTITLPGFYLRF
+1641 
-1653 GDLPKE
+1653 
-1659 GKSVKG
+1659 
-1665 NQPGEFEQGV
+1665 
-1675 SVLKAWRSPDGV
+1675 
-1687 FVISSFT
+1687 
-1694 AETGSSD
+1694 
-1701 MVSGLRTRPVYI
+1701 TR
-1713 AYGEDTGKIGSDG
+1713 
-1726 EPLLKNVVLTEQV
+1726 N
-1739 INNRIVVDDPSYID
+1739 
-1753 QPITNIIKSY
+1753 
-1763 DKWETIEPAPDPL
+1763 
-1776 FAAETVVT
+1776 
-1784 DDAGNI
+1784 DAGNI

-1796 FEESSDDTRYSLP
+1796 FQKTSDDIRYSLTP
-1809 DPNEP
+1809 TDPNEP
-1814 APAVPDV
+1814 APVVPDV
-1821 GPNALTRETVAAESV
+1821 GPNKLTREAVALDSV
-1836 LDRLNKFI
+1836 LDRLNSFVI
-1844 LGYEREANE
+1844 GYTREASK

-1873 KPKPKKEEVAPNV
+1873 KPKKEEVDPNI
-1886 SAVQKFIDEFKKNSG
+1886 SAVKKFIEEFKSNSG
-1901 VEKTDAEPKVKN
+1901 VEKADAEPKVKN
-1913 PAKETLQRYTKLPKK
+1913 MAKETLQKYTKLPTK
-1928 KDGPGYPLDEDGETA
+1928 KDGPGYSLDPDGETA

-1953 DLGVPVA
+1953 DLDVPLD
-1960 LAAEA
+1960 LAAKA

-1979 QIDKKALA
+1979 QIDKKALSEYKKA
-1987 EFEKAQT
+1987 EAEKD
-1994 EKARQEKRTEAEAQA
+1994 RQEKRTEAEAQA
-2009 AKDKPNNTAKAYIKN
+2009 AKDKPNNTAKDYIKN
-2024 ASADPSTAKE
+2024 ASAAPSAAKAAV
-2034 KIKNPVTQALNE
+2034 KNPVTQALNE
-2046 AAKISRQGPAFD
+2046 AAKIPRKGPAFD

-2067 MTGLSSKLMSLGVDS
+2067 MTGLSSKLMSLGVDN
-2082 QTAWSASNVAW
+2082 QTAWTASNVAW
-2093 DKYQTA
+2093 GKYQTA

-2130 QNDAEYVR
+2130 QNDADYVR

-2150 TPEVADAATTLY
+2150 TPEVAEAATTLY

-2181 IENEASPRT
+2181 IENEASPKT

-2215 SMTVALALADQSKFQ
+2215 NMTVALALSDRSKFQ
-2230 KFTQE
+2230 VFTQE

-2252 PNLIKLERTQELV
+2252 PNLIKIERAQELV

-2315 MRGLLTGDP
+2315 MRGLITGDP
-2324 KRFIASLTALMNSAD
+2324 KRFIASLSAFMNSAAT
-2339 SVNAEFKYAFGN
+2339 VTTEFKYAFGN

-2371 LDKNIPIFQNP
+2371 LDKNIAIYQNP

-2389 VAAAKIA
+2389 VAIAKIA

-2433 NGMDMKKFQIM
+2433 NGMDMKKFEIM

-2458 LTLEGRYTPT
+2458 LTLEGKYTPT

-2482 GVKVAEAIGEGGAQ
+2482 GVRVAEAIGADGAQ

-2577 TAALRYLTNRYYENQ
+2577 TAASRYLLNRYYEKQ
-2592 PDFDPKADRVY
+2592 PGFDPKADRVY

-2615 LSEAVMGSLTLAI
+2615 LSEGAMGAVSMIILA
-2628 LIALLWE
+2628 ALLWE

-2641 KDRRFIVHNLGPSD
+2641 KDRRFAVHNLGPSD

-2665 GNVPQSIQW
+2665 GNVQQSIQW

-2689 AGLEALAPVLATV
+2689 AGLEALAPVLAFAGTV
-2702 GTMTDV
+2702 YDIGDDATEDTEF
-2708 SDAATADTKL
+2708 SDQVIKAA
-2718 SENIIGSIGGVMGV
+2718 SGFMGV

-2750 KNSISQKSLASYTA
+2750 KNSVSQKSLASYTA

-2796 LSQIPIAGPMLT
+2796 LSQLPIAGPMLT
-2808 EPAINMFGDP
+2808 EPALNMFGDP
-2818 LGATPNEMSYKMPIL
+2818 LGATPNELSYKLPIL

-2838 IRRQDVPFYEK
+2838 LRRQDVPFYEK

-2869 GPVSDLV
+2869 GPVTDSV

>member
-1 MPDVDFTSP
+1 MPDILYTSP
-10 WSGKKYK
+10 ATNRSYK
-17 FQWENEGADIT
+17 WV
-28 PEDYDFF
+28 PEDPNYVPTESDIKDYALY
-35 SRQIEQI
+35 IEQQ
-42 ETGTKQS
+42 EGGLKQS

-102 RREDFTTQA
+102 RREDLTTQA

-116 QAIGQLGLAIGT
+116 QALAQLGLAVGT
-128 GGGSLGTGLV
+128 GGGSIGTGLV

-173 VELGSERIF
+173 TELASERLF

-197 TFGQKALRAAGTA
+197 TFGGKALRAAGTA
-210 GGEGAEEVVAGVGNN
+210 AGEGGEEIAAGVGNN

-266 GAQLALGNQAA
+266 GAQLALGSQAA

-374 VTPAPSVTPATDVTP
+374 VTPAPSVTPAPEVTP
-389 APEPTAVVSPVPA
+389 ASEPTAVVSPAPE
-402 VAPTAAQSVE
+402 VAPAAAQSVE
-412 IPATGL
+412 IPATGP
-418 TNLVDFANAGFSGTI
+418 TNLVDIANAGFTGTI
-433 TQTPPPDA
+433 NQTPPPDA
-441 PQIRQVSEG
+441 TQIRPVPESNLG
-450 NIVQYPSG
+450 QYPDG
-458 NEVGTAPEAG
+458 NEVGPTTEAG

-481 GQPPVVQGE
+481 APVVQE
-490 TVISPEVQPTE
+490 QEVAPAEVPTAE
-501 EGLLNVIAPRE
+501 APVQLTNLTTGPSAARNLDIAGIKARE
-512 KGGIAK
+512 QAKKAASKKAAK
-518 AADDLVKGVSG
+518 AA
-529 KSKKRPPAAAV
+529 PALAPEAV
-540 AAAEAFKAST
+540 
-550 AAAAAA
+550 
-556 AAPAS
+556 P

-574 SIQSIAAGVTGETAP
+574 SIQSIEAGVTGETAP
-589 APETLGTGATAPSE
+589 APAPETLGTGTTAPSE

-624 PGGSG
+624 TGVSG
-629 GGVAPTIEAAPTPT
+629 EAAAATTPTPAAAAPTPE
-643 AATPEAAPEAATA
+643 AAQTSAPEAAAPT
-656 AEAEPPVESP
+656 AEAEPSLDSVEDIPVEGP
-666 SDIRVEETPEKPE
+666 PKQPE
-679 PNVAE
+679 PDVAE
-684 AEDTSILGKIKIIA
+684 AEDTSVLGKIKSKI
-698 SQFFGKDNPLSLKD
+698 SQFMGKENPLSPKE
-712 VQSYEKLLKELVR
+712 VQSYRKLLEELVR
-725 PNYFDGSATHDEKN
+725 PHYFNGSSAHNSKNDEK
-739 NTMFLAFVDI
+739 FYKFVDI
-749 LQNGGAVNK
+749 LQNGDAVNK
-758 LREFGIEINEDLGA
+758 LRELGIEINADLGA
-772 NDALPGAILVEM
+772 NDALPGAILVEL
-784 YKYANRQKDS
+784 YKYANSQKNS
-794 DSMLQ
+794 DKMLRD
-799 ALETV
+799 LETV

-809 YNVGGSGRAS
+809 YNVGGQGRSS

-827 YGLKELA
+827 FGLKELA
-834 RANQTSIANKA
+834 RAKQTSIANKA
-845 IRESAAK
+845 RLESAAK
-852 ITGIPEEDVKGMDKA
+852 RTGVTSADIEGTQKA
-867 AATAVVDGADLAAG
+867 ADTATVDEGEIAAG

-904 PQKKKPET
+904 PQQKKTET

-927 AEADRKRLEQE
+927 AEAERKRLEQE

-943 PETNEQIREYLYT
+943 PETNEQIRESLYT
-956 KVDGAVTAP
+956 KVDGAVTNP

-1025 LTDVLMEE
+1025 LEDVLIEE

-1062 VASLRYKPEVQREEA
+1062 VASLNYKPEVQVEEA

-1088 PNTSSLWKRFVDAV
+1088 PNTSSLWKRFVDSV

-1137 SNRTGT
+1137 SNLTGT
-1143 RFSFAGEQ
+1143 RFS
-1151 SIKNLSGERRKFM
+1151 
-1164 ADSLDAAKAMAAA
+1164 
-1177 GKSSEEIRA
+1177 
-1186 VTGWFPGF
+1186 
-1194 GKGNEKLRWEI
+1194 
-1205 PDNEVVFR
+1205 
-1213 KDEYFSERDNDEES
+1213 
-1227 RFIVSR
+1227 
-1233 YYKQK
+1233 
-1238 QEKRLEEALSRVSG
+1238 
-1252 APRDVLIAESR
+1252 
-1263 KLAETNKQESQ
+1263 
-1274 AINDFYA
+1274 
-1281 GEGRENK
+1281 
-1288 VNNRVP
+1288 
-1294 LGYILDHP
+1294 
-1302 ALFEAYPELNWV
+1302 
-1314 PVSFNPKDVDVLSDG
+1314 
-1329 QFSRSTGVI
+1329 
-1338 GINPLNTNKDILS
+1338 
-1351 TLLHEIQHV
+1351 
-1360 IQSKENFA
+1360 
-1368 SGGNPASMVKMFDFI
+1368 
-1383 GLAVNRTKLSDS
+1383 
-1395 LKAAADLQDTVGT
+1395 
-1408 FTNET
+1408 
-1413 VAALPQ
+1413 
-1419 YQINIAFSAH
+1419 
-1429 DDSGGTDGR
+1429 
-1438 WKTSSE
+1438 
-1444 LRTEAEKIDDSI
+1444 
-1456 LDIDIT
+1456 
-1462 GYESYQRIAGE
+1462 
-1473 YEARDVQ
+1473 
-1480 ARQNLTPEQRK
+1480 LTPL
-1491 ATAPYSSENI
+1491 
-1501 AEEDAIVMFGSGGPQ
+1501 
-1516 ASMSMPSPEAQRIDQ
+1516 SPEAQRIDQ

-1538 AGDMETAQRLV
+1538 AGDMAKAQRLV

-1561 VKTQRKDF
+1561 VKTQRKGF
-1569 STETAVSIGGKTVS
+1569 STETAVSIGDKTVS

-1595 ADKGGLGNF
+1595 ADKGGLGNY

-1609 EKAIQAAVER
+1609 ENAIQAALER
-1619 IEDEQGGAE
+1619 IEDEQGGAKA
-1628 PSTTVQFS
+1628 STTVQFR
-1636 DWKKR
+1636 DWKKQ

-1675 SVLKAWRSPDGV
+1675 SVLKAWRSPNGV
-1687 FVISSFT
+1687 FVISSYT
-1694 AETGSSD
+1694 SETGSSD
-1701 MVSGLRTRPVYI
+1701 MVSGLENRPVFI
-1713 AYGEDTGKIGSDG
+1713 AYGEDTGKVGSDG
-1726 EPLLKNVVLTEQV
+1726 EPLLKDVVLTEQV
-1739 INNRIVVDDPSYID
+1739 INNLITVDDPSYID
-1753 QPITNIIKSY
+1753 QPITNNVTTY
-1763 DKWETIEPAPDPL
+1763 DKWKTIEPAPDPL
-1776 FAAETVVT
+1776 ASAETVVRDGT
-1784 DDAGNI
+1784 GKI

-1796 FEESSDDTRYSLP
+1796 FEEAPDIRYSLP

-1844 LGYEREANE
+1844 LGYERESNE

-1873 KPKPKKEEVAPNV
+1873 KPKPKKEEVDPNV
-1886 SAVQKFIDEFKKNSG
+1886 SAVKKFIKEFTDNSG
-1901 VEKTDAEPKVKN
+1901 VEKADAEPKVKN

-2034 KIKNPVTQALNE
+2034 KVKNPVTQALNE
-2046 AAKISRQGPAFD
+2046 AAKIPRKGPAFD

-2099 LEAKA
+2099 LEARA

-2150 TPEVADAATTLY
+2150 TPEVAEAATTLY

-2215 SMTVALALADQSKFQ
+2215 SMTVALALSDQSKFQ
-2230 KFTQE
+2230 VFTQE

-2252 PNLIKLERTQELV
+2252 LELIKLERTKELM

-2295 AAIQIWTPAYSMG
+2295 AAIQLWTPAYSMG

-2324 KRFIASLTALMNSAD
+2324 KRFFASLSAFMNSAD
-2339 SVNAEFKYAFGN
+2339 TVTSEFKYAFGN

-2362 QTLSELRKV
+2362 KALSDLRKV
-2371 LDKNIPIFQNP
+2371 LDKNIPIYQNP
-2382 KSGVEKA
+2382 KSGKEKV
-2389 VAAAKIA
+2389 VAMAKIA

-2433 NGMDMKKFQIM
+2433 NGMDMEKFQIM
-2444 LEAKRLYRDSIITT
+2444 LEAKRAYRDATITT
-2458 LTLEGRYTPT
+2458 LTLEGKYTPT

-2482 GVKVAEAIGEGGAQ
+2482 GVRVAEAIGADGAQ

-2505 VNEGK
+2505 DNEGK

-2515 SDQVDGHAI
+2515 SDQVDGHVI
-2524 PAILKILEGVKSAV
+2524 PAILKILKGIETSV
-2538 DSVAG
+2538 DDVAG
-2543 EKGQGAGDLAFR
+2543 EKGQGAGQLAFR
-2555 LIIGYPTTA
+2555 VIVGYPTTA

-2577 TAALRYLTNRYYENQ
+2577 TAALRYLTNRYYEKQ

-2615 LSEAVMGSLTLAI
+2615 ISEGVMGMFASAI
-2628 LIALLWE
+2628 LLALLIDE
-2635 DKDKEE
+2635 KDKEE
-2641 KDRRFIVHNLGPSD
+2641 KDRRFAVHNLGPSD

-2689 AGLEALAPVLATV
+2689 AGLEAMAPVLALA
-2702 GTMTDV
+2702 GTMYDV
-2708 SDAATADTKL
+2708 GDEAADDAEFSDQLIKAT
-2718 SENIIGSIGGVMGV
+2718 SGFMGV